1 MLIGGGDMDAQ
12 KKWVTMATAERI
24 RYYRRQKG
32 MSQEEVALKAGLNP
46 AFFGQ
51 VERGLKCPT
60 VDTLYKIAAA
70 MSIPLPELVRFES
83 AAVTTEETIGR
94 LKDIAARIPADK
106 ADQTFQ
112 LLDSLVDLL

>member
-1 MLIGGGDMDAQ
+1 MDTQ

-32 MSQEEVALKAGLNP
+32 MSQEEVALKASLNP

-83 AAVTTEETIGR
+83 GVTTEETIGR